1 MDQFKLYENLPD
13 LMKLIFTI
21 LFFGIATCVYAQDS
35 VNDTIVEVNESL
47 YIDDHKTQFNVKFDV
62 SNDITTF
69 KLPKEKIQLNIKP
82 NLNIKYALVLSYKF
96 ASITLGIRPR
106 LSDEDKENKGDSNT
120 FSIRFKLLFDNW
132 SHNFEY
138 DHNRGYYIENSDDF
152 ALGLLNSDFHIQ
164 FPNLTTDI
172 FFGSSSYKFNTNY
185 SVRAI
190 ESQTE
195 IQIKSAGTFMPSI
208 RYTFYGI
215 KGTDKIKISEDETI
229 TRENYM
235 DTQGFNMGLFAG
247 YYYTFVFQ
255 KHWYVNAY
263 LSPGIAIDF
272 YKTKNYMTNETFNR
286 SFNEVFYSLQSGIG
300 LGYNGKKMFFGA
312 EYTNMTSSQ
321 KFSENNVQIQLT
333 KNSLHVFVGYRFK
346 APKPVKKSIDLIED
360 KVPIL
365 NENYNK

>member
-1 MDQFKLYENLPD
+1 
-13 LMKLIFTI
+13 MKLIFTI
-21 LFFGIATCVYAQDS
+21 LFFGIAICVYAQDS
-35 VNDTIVEVNESL
+35 AMDSISENDESF

-62 SNDITTF
+62 SNDITTY
-69 KLPKEKIQLNIKP
+69 KLPKEGIKLGIKP

-96 ASITLGIRPR
+96 ASVTLGIRPR

-138 DHNRGYYIENSDDF
+138 DHNRGYYIENSEDF
-152 ALGLLNSDFHIQ
+152 APGLQNSDFHIQ

-172 FFGSSSYKFNTNY
+172 FFGSSAYKFNTNY

-195 IQIKSAGTFMPSI
+195 IQIKSAGTFMPSA
-208 RYTFYGI
+208 RYTFYDI

-229 TRENYM
+229 RRENYT
-235 DTQGFNMGLFAG
+235 DTQGFNVALYTG

-255 KHWYVNAY
+255 KYWYVNAY
-263 LSPGIAIDF
+263 LSPGIGIDF
-272 YKTKNYMTNETFNR
+272 YKTKNYMTDETFNR
-286 SFNEVFYSLQSGIG
+286 SFNEIFYSLQSGIG
-300 LGYNGKKMFFGA
+300 LGYNGKKIFFGA
-312 EYTNMTSSQ
+312 EYANMTSNQ
-321 KFSENNVQIQLT
+321 RFSESNIQIQLT

-346 APKPVKKSIDLIED
+346 APKSVKKSIDLIEE

-365 NENYNK
+365 NEKYNK